1 MALPKVK
8 DARALSE
15 EDLSQAI
22 LDTKKKL
29 ANLRVLKATGRL
41 EKTHEFKHA
50 RHWLAQ
56 LLTVE
61 GERQREAT
69 APETAPDPETVAPSE
84 PSTETSPE
92 EE

>member
-8 DARALSE
+8 DARALSD

-29 ANLRVLKATGRL
+29 ANLRLLKATGRL

-61 GERQREAT
+61 GERQRQT
-69 APETAPDPETVAPSE
+69 PET
-84 PSTETSPE
+84 STTSLSSPE